1 MKIKEKYKDY
11 LNVRD
16 NWNTF
21 PDDIAYKLAAEMCE
35 DIDNQIIKEIIGMA
49 NENSRSI

>member
-1 MKIKEKYKDY
+1 MKILDQYKHY

-16 NWNTF
+16 NWSTF
-21 PDDIAYKLAAEMCE
+21 PDDIVSKLATEMCE